1 MGEKRGFCS
10 LREGG
15 GIRTKQMEKKTRG
28 RHQEMRVRLRP
39 CLLTSAMFP
48 KSGDPSARC
57 QTSSPGCRA
66 APVPNATCQP
76 PFSVRAMR
84 DPTLGCSSLCRA
96 ASPGENLGSG
106 LPAPQGTASPA
117 TARWVARCQSPS
129 DLGRWW
135 HRGWCRVGF
144 SIVTETPWPGLAGR
158 LGVNLRG
165 CPQCPPVRSQFAK
178 PRGWRR
184 EGTGAAFLAGGHPL
198 LCPRPARSGGPRVP
212 PLRGHETLRT
222 CSELHPLGA
231 PRCSFLSFGFFFLS
245 FPTQG
250 RHRHLLHPHSALLS
264 RFQPLLP
271 PFSASSFASM
281 RKKNKNKNRYPGFSQ
296 HKAASEV
303 NGATCKGLR
312 DLAEPPAAGH
322 RLTTRWGWHAPTSP
336 CSFQAETRWVWGSG
350 EENHHRGKRKR
361 SMCCRREKQC
371 HRQADT
377 AI

>member
-1 MGEKRGFCS
+1 
-10 LREGG
+10 
-15 GIRTKQMEKKTRG
+15 
-28 RHQEMRVRLRP
+28 MRVRLRP

-165 CPQCPPVRSQFAK
+165 CPQCPQFGPSLQSHGGGEERGPVPRFWPVGIHCFVHVQLGAVVPASLRYGATK
-178 PRGWRR
+178 PCGPARNCIHLVLPDAVFYPSDFFSSPFPRR
-184 EGTGAAFLAGGHPL
+184 AGIATCCIPIRPFSPDFSLSSHPF
-198 LCPRPARSGGPRVP
+198 PRPLSPPCAKKIKIKTVIQAFRSTRQLLRSTERLARGC
-212 PLRGHETLRT
+212 ETLQ
-222 CSELHPLGA
+222 S
-231 PRCSFLSFGFFFLS
+231 
-245 FPTQG
+245 
-250 RHRHLLHPHSALLS
+250 
-264 RFQPLLP
+264 P
-271 PFSASSFASM
+271 PQ
-281 RKKNKNKNRYPGFSQ
+281 R
-296 HKAASEV
+296 
-303 NGATCKGLR
+303 
-312 DLAEPPAAGH
+312 
-322 RLTTRWGWHAPTSP
+322 
-336 CSFQAETRWVWGSG
+336 
-350 EENHHRGKRKR
+350 
-361 SMCCRREKQC
+361 
-371 HRQADT
+371 DT
-377 AI
+377 A